1 MARQTGKPGIMTHA
15 KVHNLSHPL
24 SATAVSVF
32 PGDAT
37 PRLDTVCTLSEHGY
51 YLQSI
56 TVGEHTGTHWGAPA
70 HFNAGEATSDELVAG
85 DFVLPGVKIDITD
98 RAATDPDYAVTVT
111 DLLDWQYQHG
121 PLPSSSAVLLHT
133 GWDKHWGTE
142 SFAQYDDGGRL
153 HHPGFSTDAVQW
165 LIDHAV
171 LGYRGALGTDA
182 FSPDVGT
189 DDTFT
194 ASKLLYREHR
204 LSLEILA
211 NLGDLPTRDFT
222 VVVGGLI
229 TERGSGSPATI
240 YALTPDINSSPA
252 TQR

>member
-1 MARQTGKPGIMTHA
+1 MAFA
-15 KVHNLSHPL
+15 KVQNLSHPL
-24 SATAVSVF
+24 SATTVSVF
-32 PGDAT
+32 PGDPT
-37 PRLDTVCTLSEHGY
+37 PRLDTACTLTEHGY
-51 YLQSI
+51 YLQTI
-56 TVGEHTGTHWGAPA
+56 TVGEHSGTHWGAPA
-70 HFNAGEATSDELVAG
+70 HFNAGEATSDELTAD

-98 RAATDPDYAVTVT
+98 RAATDPDYAVTIT
-111 DLLDWQYQHG
+111 DLLDWQEQHG
-121 PLPSSSAVLLHT
+121 PLPSPAAVLLHT
-133 GWDKHWGTE
+133 GWDQHWGTE
-142 SFAQYDDGGRL
+142 GFAQCDDDGHV
-153 HHPGFSTDAVQW
+153 HHPGFSIDTVQW
-165 LIDHAV
+165 LIEQGV
-171 LGYRGALGTDA
+171 LGHRGALGTDA

-240 YALTPDINSSPA
+240 YALTPDISTSPA
-252 TQR
+252 TQQ